1 MKSKIKLFDPS
12 INKNEERAVIKVLKS
27 GFWASG
33 AGQGLVEK
41 FENEFKKYVSSK
53 NCIAVN
59 NGTSALN
66 LALSLID
73 IKNKEVIVP
82 SLTFVS
88 TIHAITLN
96 GGKPIFV
103 DVEPDTLCLD
113 VEKTKEALS
122 KNTRVILPVHFAGMP
137 CKITEFAEICK
148 NNNCKLIEDAA
159 HAAGTT
165 YKNQKIGSHGFAVC
179 FSFHPVKNLA
189 MPSGGAIT
197 INDNDHKKI
206 REILLSRRWCGISNR
221 KNYNYDVKNM
231 GWNNYMNDFSAAIGS
246 IQLKKLDKMNKK
258 RENFAKKY
266 HNQINLEQKMPYDNS
281 CSYHI
286 YWICVKNRKKFMK
299 KMLEKKIE
307 TGIHYKPIHQMTFYK
322 DQKYLPVTEDIEDK
336 IVSIPIHANLTNQ
349 NVDFII
355 KTVNELI

>member
-1 MKSKIKLFDPS
+1 MIFSESEGICR
-12 INKNEERAVIKVLKS
+12 NS
-27 GFWASG
+27 GF
-33 AGQGLVEK
+33 
-41 FENEFKKYVSSK
+41 
-53 NCIAVN
+53 
-59 NGTSALN
+59 
-66 LALSLID
+66 
-73 IKNKEVIVP
+73 
-82 SLTFVS
+82 
-88 TIHAITLN
+88 H
-96 GGKPIFV
+96 
-103 DVEPDTLCLD
+103 
-113 VEKTKEALS
+113 
-122 KNTRVILPVHFAGMP
+122 
-137 CKITEFAEICK
+137 EFAEICK

-299 KMLEKKIE
+299 KMLERKIE